1 MPTLMRIRNAQFTGS
16 LVAECP
22 TCNIVCVY
30 WDEEDLDDDGNLLCW
45 CDTHPSPYQQDNDN

>member
-1 MPTLMRIRNAQFTGS
+1 MRIRNAQFTGS